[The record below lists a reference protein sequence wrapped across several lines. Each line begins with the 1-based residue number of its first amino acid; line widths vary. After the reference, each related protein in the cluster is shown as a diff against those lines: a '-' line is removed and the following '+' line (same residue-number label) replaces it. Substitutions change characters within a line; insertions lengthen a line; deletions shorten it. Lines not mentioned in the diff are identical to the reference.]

1 MLMITG
7 ATGQLG
13 SAVLDHLLRSL
24 PASSL
29 AALTRTPEKLSRFSD
44 RGVAVRQGDY
54 KDPASL
60 RAAFA
65 GVERLFFV
73 SSSDVAGRIEQ
84 HQNVVAAAAAAG
96 VKHVVYTSFQRTND
110 TASSP
115 IHFISES
122 HLAAETALKVSG
134 MAWTF
139 LKNGLYADGL
149 PMFIGEKVLE
159 YGIALPA
166 GNGKTAFTVRADMAL
181 ASANLLLQSGH
192 EGKSYE
198 FGAPAAYSY
207 AEVAAMIS
215 RISGRSVAYRPLSV
229 EEFRSMMTAA
239 GVPAMYIGII
249 AGFSQAI
256 EQGEFA
262 STNSDLERFLGRPA
276 TALEDF
282 LKSIYSKQ

>member
-7 ATGQLG
+7 ATGHLG

-29 AALTRTPEKLSRFSD
+29 AALARTPEKLTRFAE
-44 RGVAVRQGDY
+44 RGVSVRQGDY

-65 GVERLFFV
+65 DVDLLFFV
-73 SSSDVAGRIEQ
+73 SSGDVAGRTEQ
-84 HQNVVAAAAAAG
+84 HHNVVAAAVAAG
-96 VKHVVYTSFQRTND
+96 VKHVIYTSFQRKND
-110 TASSP
+110 SPSSP

-122 HLAAETALKVSG
+122 HLAAETALKSSG
-134 MAWTF
+134 MVWTI
-139 LKNGLYADGL
+139 LKNGIYADGL

-159 YGIALPA
+159 HGIALPA
-166 GNGKTAFTVRADMAL
+166 GSGTTTFTVRADLAL
-181 ASANLLLQSGH
+181 ASANVLLGSGH
-192 EGKSYE
+192 EGKTYE

-207 AEVAAMIS
+207 AEIAAMIS
-215 RISGRSVAYRPLSV
+215 RISGKNVGYRPLSV

-239 GVPAMYIGII
+239 GVPAIYIGII

-256 EQGEFA
+256 EQGEFS
-262 STNSDLERFLGRPA
+262 STESDLERFLGRPA

-282 LKSIYSKQ
+282 LKSVYTA